1 MNSEIEQD
9 WDIGEMVHVRFRVEG
24 ERTLE
29 IPKKDWVEKWEEKV
43 EECEDEMELSR
54 IVYEIEKDSRVYRW
68 VDDEWMQYDYCEPA

>member
-1 MNSEIEQD
+1 MNSEIE
-9 WDIGEMVHVRFRVEG
+9 IGEMVHARFRIEG

-29 IPKKDWVEKWEEKV
+29 IPRQVWEEKWEDKV
-43 EECEDEMELSR
+43 EGADDDMELSR